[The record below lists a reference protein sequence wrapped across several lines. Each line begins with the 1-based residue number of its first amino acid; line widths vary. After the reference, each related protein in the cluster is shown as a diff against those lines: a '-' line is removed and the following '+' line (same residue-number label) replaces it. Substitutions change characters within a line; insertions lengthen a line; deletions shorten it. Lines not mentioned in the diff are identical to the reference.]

1 MNGELQFSFGT
12 VKPNQ
17 KWQKEHYLLLAMHLV
32 SSLWWAHGHAGVTR
46 KAWGGCTKLKY
57 LKLH

>member
-17 KWQKEHYLLLAMHLV
+17 KRQKEHHLPLATHLV
-32 SSLWWAHGHAGVTR
+32 SSLWAGGHAGVMWE
-46 KAWGGCTKLKY
+46 AF
-57 LKLH
+57 